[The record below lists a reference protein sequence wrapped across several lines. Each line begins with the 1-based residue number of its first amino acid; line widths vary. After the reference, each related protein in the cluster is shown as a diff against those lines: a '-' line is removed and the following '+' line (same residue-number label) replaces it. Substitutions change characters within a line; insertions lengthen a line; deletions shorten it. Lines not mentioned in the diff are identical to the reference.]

1 MFRIRMKFNYIADLN
16 PIQLKIV
23 TTVTGPIIVIAGAGS
38 GKTRILTYRIAHLM
52 NQGIDPLHILALT
65 FTNKSA
71 REIKQRI
78 ANLTGNINIKNL
90 CIGTFHSVF
99 ARILHTEIYRL
110 GYPSD
115 YTIYDQKDAEHVIK
129 KIIEELHLE
138 KCFSKPKT
146 VLSIIS
152 RLKNNLITVQNY
164 FDNLTRNSQNATRIG
179 YIYQAYID
187 RCFKSGALDF
197 DDILLR
203 TNELFTRFP
212 EVLSK
217 YQEQFKY
224 ILVDEYQDTNDSQYL
239 IIRALASRY
248 KNLFVVGDDAQSI
261 YAFRGAKIKNIQNFQ
276 LDYPDAKIFL
286 LEQNYRSTVH
296 IVQAANNVIACN
308 KEQMSKTNWT
318 NNEKGE
324 KIKFYGALSEKE
336 EGDFVANTLF
346 EIKLQYKL
354 QNKDFAILYRTNA
367 QSRALEESLNK
378 KKIPYK
384 IYGGISFYQRKEI
397 KDLLAY
403 LRILVNPN
411 DEEALL
417 RIINYPPRGIGPS
430 TINKLLVTAD
440 KHGKTLYEVL
450 NKISFYAKEMCIHK
464 IITAKLKEFF
474 GIIKHCSLKLAE
486 GAYAT
491 AKEVVQTSDLLSDL
505 CKDNPTEGLS
515 RSENVQEFINSI
527 HAYVSEHGDPS
538 LSVFLKNIALASDI
552 EKTDDDRVSLMTV
565 HLSKGLEFPIIFIVG
580 MEENLFPSMLSV
592 KNSAN
597 LEEERRLFYV
607 ALTRA
612 KKQVILSSAT
622 TRNRWG
628 KLGYGV
634 PSRFIE
640 EIGQERLTRYVPGK
654 IKDRETRNL

>member
-1 MFRIRMKFNYIADLN
+1 MKFNYIADLN

>member
-1 MFRIRMKFNYIADLN
+1 MKFNYIADLN

-71 REIKQRI
+71 REMKQRI
-78 ANLTGNINIKNL
+78 AHLTGNINIQNL

-146 VLSIIS
+146 VLSRIS

-164 FDNLTRNSQNATRIG
+164 FDNFTRHSQNANRIG

-187 RCFKSGALDF
+187 RCFKYGAMDF

-224 ILVDEYQDTNDSQYL
+224 ILVDEYQDTNYSQYL

-261 YAFRGAKIKNIQNFQ
+261 YAFRGANIKNIQNFQ
-276 LDYPDAKIFL
+276 LDYPYAKIFR

-308 KEQMSKTNWT
+308 KEQMSKKNWT

-324 KIKFYGALSEKE
+324 KIKFYGALSDKE

-430 TINKLLVTAD
+430 TINKLLVTA
-440 KHGKTLYEVL
+440 KNHGKTLYEVL
-450 NKISFYAKEMCIHK
+450 NNISFYAKEMCIHK
-464 IITAKLKEFF
+464 RITAKLKEFF
-474 GIIKHCSLKLAE
+474 VIIKHCSIKLAE

-491 AKEVVQTSDLLSDL
+491 AKEVVKTSDFLSDL

-515 RSENVQEFINSI
+515 RYENVQEFINSI
-527 HAYVSEHGDPS
+527 QASVSERLGYGDNS

-565 HLSKGLEFPIIFIVG
+565 HLSKGLEFTIIFIVG

-612 KKQVILSSAT
+612 KKQVILSYAT
-622 TRNRWG
+622 TRHRWG
-628 KLGYGV
+628 GF

-640 EIGQERLTRYVPGK
+640 EIGQERLTRYVHRK
-654 IKDRETRNL
+654 N